1 MCSKGQ
7 IPKNKGAQEEPNRIF
22 VLRKRGEIS
31 GQELT
36 AAISS
41 IRREEPVRALGREL
55 SSIGLEEALG
65 CRPRASFQPSSP
77 SALSRD
83 VAGYRRARSRHSD
96 ANVGGVGAYT
106 VYHCARHET

>member
-22 VLRKRGEIS
+22 VLRKRAKYPGKLS
-31 GQELT
+31 

-83 VAGYRRARSRHSD
+83 VAGYRRAHSRHSD
-96 ANVGGVGAYT
+96 ANVGGVGACS